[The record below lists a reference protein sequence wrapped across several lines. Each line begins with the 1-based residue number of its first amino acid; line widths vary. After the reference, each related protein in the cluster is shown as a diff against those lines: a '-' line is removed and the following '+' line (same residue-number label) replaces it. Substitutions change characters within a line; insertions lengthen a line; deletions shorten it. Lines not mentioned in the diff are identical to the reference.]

1 MSTAVTANT
10 TKRASGG
17 SFLIED
23 LLPEDIFTPEDFST
37 EQKQIA
43 QMTIDFAEEKI
54 LPRAQEIEEKHFE
67 VSRSLMREAGELGLL
82 SVDVP
87 EEYGGLELDKVTSAL
102 IADKIAVSGSF
113 SVTFSAHAGIGTLP
127 LVWYGTPQQK
137 EKYLAKIA
145 SGEWIAAYALSESSA
160 GSDAMN
166 IRTQAVLSPDG
177 KHYILNGEKM
187 WISNA
192 GMANLFTVF
201 AKIDGEKFTAFL
213 IEAGTPGL
221 TVCAEEHKLGIRGSS
236 TCPLRLED

>member
-113 SVTFSAHAGIGTLP
+113 SVTFSAHP
-127 LVWYGTPQQK
+127 
-137 EKYLAKIA
+137 
-145 SGEWIAAYALSESSA
+145 ALELCRSS
-160 GSDAMN
+160 
-166 IRTQAVLSPDG
+166 
-177 KHYILNGEKM
+177 
-187 WISNA
+187 
-192 GMANLFTVF
+192 GMAHRSKRKSTSPRSHPENGSQRMRFRNPL
-201 AKIDGEKFTAFL
+201 
-213 IEAGTPGL
+213 PG
-221 TVCAEEHKLGIRGSS
+221 
-236 TCPLRLED
+236 PMP